1 VSAPTRIGVIESLSA
16 GFTLVARRPYLLA
29 VPILMDALAWGGPRL
44 TAAPVMDRLAQR
56 VLSATAQAPI
66 PPDQLLDLHDQVE
79 QIAATAGRWNVL
91 DVLAWQAPNMLS
103 ASATDGPGPSVS
115 VSSLGVLLLLL
126 LGLACAAVLV
136 GCVFFAP
143 IASAVRTGSVRGSL
157 EPARLTRLWGRY
169 ISYVA
174 LLIGIVAGLGI
185 VAALLAGIGSLLS
198 GGLVAIVVLLAVGVG
213 IVLSIY
219 LFLAE
224 EAILV
229 GGAGPLEAVRQSF
242 AVVSRHFWSVVG
254 LLALVYLITLGL
266 GLVWDKV
273 STTTP
278 GLIGASIGNAFI
290 ATGLAASVMIYYW
303 ERYKSISSSPPLPTG
318 TGERRF
324 S

>member
-1 VSAPTRIGVIESLSA
+1 MIESLSA

-29 VPILMDALAWGGPRL
+29 VPLLMDALAWGGPRL
-44 TAAPVMDRLAQR
+44 SAAPVLDRVAQR
-56 VLSATAQAPI
+56 VLSATAKAPI
-66 PPDQLLDLHDQVE
+66 PPDQLLDLHSQVE
-79 QIAATAGRWNVL
+79 QIAASAGRWNVL
-91 DVLAWQAPNMLS
+91 EVLAWQAPNLLS
-103 ASATDGPGPSVS
+103 ASAASGPGQSVS
-115 VSSLGVLLLLL
+115 ISSLGGLLLLL
-126 LGLACAAVLV
+126 LGLACGAVLV

-143 IASAVRTGSVRGSL
+143 IASAVRTGTVRGSL
-157 EPARLTRLWGRY
+157 EPMRLARLWVRY
-169 ISYVA
+169 VSYVA
-174 LLIGIVAGLGI
+174 LLIGIVVALGF
-185 VAALLAGIGSLLS
+185 VVLLLAGIASLL
-198 GGLVAIVVLLAVGVG
+198 GAGVIAIVVLLAVAAG
-213 IVLSIY
+213 ILLSIY

-242 AVVSRHFWSVVG
+242 LVVSRHFWSVVG

-266 GLVWDKV
+266 GLVWGRV

-290 ATGLAASVMIYYW
+290 ATGLSASVMIYYW
-303 ERYKSISSSPPLPTG
+303 ERYKSISGSPPLPVG